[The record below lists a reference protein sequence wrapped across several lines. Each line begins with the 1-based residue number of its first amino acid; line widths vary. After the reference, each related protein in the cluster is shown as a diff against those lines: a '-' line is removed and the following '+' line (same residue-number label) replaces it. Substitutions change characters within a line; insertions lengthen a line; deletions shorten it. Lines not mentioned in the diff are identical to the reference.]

1 MARADSLN
9 AVSPTVSNDHTSFH
23 HSGLVNI
30 MEIYDSVLDLVG
42 KTPLVRLKR
51 VTAGLKCD
59 VVAKVEYFNPG
70 GSIKDRPALRMLE
83 IAEKQGHLKPGGTI
97 IEPTSGNTGAALA
110 MAAAIKGYRCILVM
124 PEKMAPEKF
133 ALLRGYGAETVTV
146 PNVGANDPESYYNVA
161 NRLAA
166 EIPGSFQPN
175 QFENPENPEAHY
187 CSTGPEIWEQTDGQI
202 DYLVAGIGTGGTI
215 SGTARYLKEKN
226 PNIKIIG
233 ADPEGS
239 IYTQGGKPKS
249 YLVEGIGED
258 FVPPTANLKIVD
270 QTVAVSDK
278 DSFLM
283 CRRMAREEGLLVG
296 GSCGTAVCAALRIA
310 AGLPEGKRV
319 VVILPDTGR
328 AYLSKIYNDEW
339 MRSHGFLPTP
349 GHGNT
354 LGDVLES
361 KGKKPRL
368 LTVHRDDS
376 VRKAITMMREND
388 ISQVP
393 VSDDKGQIVGSIQ
406 EVTALQLVYD
416 RKDIDALC
424 VSEVMGRPHPKLD
437 RGAEIEHGFKALSLG
452 ASAII
457 VRDLEQPIGLLTK
470 SDFIAYLSGDTEK
483 SVTAGV
489 QNVG

>member
-1 MARADSLN
+1 
-9 AVSPTVSNDHTSFH
+9 
-23 HSGLVNI
+23 

-42 KTPLVRLKR
+42 KTPLVRLNR

-70 GSIKDRPALRMLE
+70 GSVKDRPALRMLD
-83 IAEKQGHLKPGGTI
+83 IAEKAGHLKPGGTI

-124 PEKMAPEKF
+124 PEKMAAEKF

-166 EIPGSFQPN
+166 EIPGAFQPN

-187 CSTGPEIWEQTDGQI
+187 HSTGPEIWEQTDGKI

-226 PNIKIIG
+226 PEIKIIG

-270 QTVAVSDK
+270 HVVAVSDK

-283 CRRMAREEGLLVG
+283 CRRLAREEGLLIG
-296 GSCGTAVCAALRIA
+296 GSCGTACAAALRVA
-310 AGLPEGKRV
+310 AGLPEGKLV

-339 MRSHGFLPTP
+339 MQSHGFLPTP

-354 LGDVLES
+354 LNDVLEA
-361 KGKKPRL
+361 KGEKPML
-368 LTVHRDDS
+368 LTVRRDDT
-376 VRKAITMMREND
+376 VRTAIKMLRDND

-393 VSDDKGQIVGSIQ
+393 VADDFGTIVGSIQ
-406 EVTALQLVYD
+406 EVTALELVYD
-416 RKDIDALC
+416 RKDIDT
-424 VSEVMGRPHPKLD
+424 VKVGDVMGRPHPKLD
-437 RGAEIEHGFKALSLG
+437 RHAEIEHGFKALSLG

-457 VRDLEQPIGLLTK
+457 VRDNEQPIGLLTK

-483 SVTAGV
+483 SVSKGPMSTT
-489 QNVG
+489 